1 MSDFTNLN
9 DALKNLELFWHY
21 FAKHRD
27 AIDGV
32 QKQLEEMGIVK
43 AFEIC
48 YEAMMKS
55 LRRHLVEELAVPDL
69 ATGRKTIIR
78 VANEN
83 GLFRDGGIEQWFKYI
98 NARNAS
104 SHEYGNA
111 NINTVHTLMPDFID
125 DAISLYQT
133 MSGKSWT

>member
-9 DALKNLELFWHY
+9 DALKNLELFWQF
-21 FAKHRD
+21 FAKHCD

-55 LRRHLVEELAVPDL
+55 LRRHLVEELAVPEL

-98 NARNAS
+98 NARSAS
-104 SHEYGNA
+104 SHEDSKA
-111 NINTVHTLMPDFID
+111 RMPAIHALMPDFID